1 MSPREPSPE
10 TPMRAYLSDA
20 VLLYLE
26 ELIDWESYFHWRRGD
41 AADVDVDRAALREV
55 LETAAA
61 ILEEQAPKLRAGW
74 QQCARLENGQVVYPP
89 HIADTLDKL
98 REAGLVSF
106 GVEEQYGG
114 FGLPSFVANV
124 IMQMVSRADAGLMTI
139 LGLQAGVAED
149 IQRYGSEE
157 LKRTYLPRFASG
169 EVMGAMDLTEP
180 QAGSDLGAIQ
190 TRATTAD
197 GRTLISGNKIFITNG
212 GCEIHLVLARDGET
226 YEQSKGTTKGLSL
239 YLVSRTK
246 PDGTANGVRVTRL
259 EEKLG
264 IHGSPTAAVEFDRA
278 EGFLVG
284 ERGQGFAAMLSLM
297 NNARLGVAAQGV
309 GIAEEALDVAIRYA
323 RTRVQFGRPIAEQ
336 PLMQD
341 RLARMA
347 LELEGSRALLYRAC
361 ILADQNRAI
370 EAVQA
375 RLAAGS
381 SELSPAQ
388 AAELQDLYERNDTR
402 LRLLTPLAKY
412 MGTEAADSISRDAIQ
427 VHGGLG
433 FMAESEVAKLHN
445 DAIITTIY
453 EGTSEIQVSF
463 ALKEIGKGALGVV
476 FEVLEQE
483 LKTFDEP
490 RLKECAEKVRGG
502 MQQILGAAG
511 SLLADFQ
518 YAMMSAQSLAEVVA
532 SVVAAGELLKQAKA
546 DPRRFDLAASWI
558 DRRMVDLEGRC
569 KRIKTGT
576 VARLDRCANIIAL
589 VD

>member
-1 MSPREPSPE
+1 
-10 TPMRAYLSDA
+10 MRAYLSDV
-20 VLLYLE
+20 VLLYLD
-26 ELIDWESYFHWRRGD
+26 ELIDWESYFHWRRGEEAD
-41 AADVDVDRAALREV
+41 AEVDRAAMREV
-55 LETAAA
+55 LETAAQ
-61 ILEEQAPKLRAGW
+61 ICEEQEPKLRAGW
-74 QQCARLENGQVVYPP
+74 EQCARLENGQVVYPP
-89 HIADTLDKL
+89 HIAETLDKL
-98 REAGLVSF
+98 RQAGLISF

-114 FGLPSFVANV
+114 FQLPAFVANV
-124 IMQMVSRADAGLMTI
+124 ILQMVARADAGLMTI

-157 LKRTYLPRFASG
+157 MKRAYLPRFASG

-190 TRATTAD
+190 TRATTTD
-197 GRTLISGNKIFITNG
+197 GRTFIDGNKIFITNG
-212 GCEIHLVLARDGET
+212 GCEVHLVLARDSET
-226 YEQSKGTTKGLSL
+226 FDQSKGTTKGLSL
-239 YLVSRTK
+239 YLVTRTR
-246 PDGTANGVRVTRL
+246 PDGRPNGVTVTRL

-264 IHGSPTAAVEFDRA
+264 IHGSPTAAIQFEHA

-284 ERGQGFAAMLSLM
+284 ERGQGFTAMLSLM
-297 NNARLGVAAQGV
+297 NNARLGVAAQGI
-309 GIAEEALDVAIRYA
+309 GIAEAALDVAIRYA
-323 RTRVQFGRPIAEQ
+323 RTRVQFDQPIAEQ
-336 PLMQD
+336 PLMKD
-341 RLARMA
+341 RLARMT
-347 LELEGSRALLYRAC
+347 LELEASRALLYRAC
-361 ILADQNRAI
+361 ALTDQNRAI
-370 EAVQA
+370 EAVLA

-381 SELSPAQ
+381 KEMSEAQ
-388 AAELQDLYERNDTR
+388 ATELQNLYERNETR
-402 LRLLTPLAKY
+402 IRLLTPLAKY

-427 VHGGLG
+427 IHGGLG

-483 LKTFDEP
+483 LKSFEEP
-490 RLKECAEKVRGG
+490 RLAELADKVLAG
-502 MQQILGAAG
+502 MKQILGAAG
-511 SLLADFQ
+511 ALLADFK
-518 YAMMSAQSLAEVVA
+518 YAMMSAQSLAEVVT
-532 SVVAAGELLKQAKA
+532 SVLAAGELLKQAKA

-576 VARLDRCANIIAL
+576 VARLDRAAAIIDL

>member
-1 MSPREPSPE
+1 
-10 TPMRAYLSDA
+10 MRAYLSDV
-20 VLLYLE
+20 VLLYLD
-26 ELIDWESYFHWRRGD
+26 ELIDWESYFHWRRGEEAD
-41 AADVDVDRAALREV
+41 AEVDRAAMREV
-55 LETAAA
+55 LETAAQ
-61 ILEEQAPKLRAGW
+61 ICEEQEPKLRAGW
-74 QQCARLENGQVVYPP
+74 EQCARLENGNVVYPP
-89 HIADTLDKL
+89 HIAETLDKL
-98 REAGLVSF
+98 RQAGLISF

-114 FGLPSFVANV
+114 FQLPAFVANV
-124 IMQMVSRADAGLMTI
+124 ILQMVSRADAGLMTI

-157 LKRTYLPRFASG
+157 MKREYLPRFASG

-190 TRATTAD
+190 TRATTKD
-197 GRTLISGNKIFITNG
+197 GRTFIDGNKIFITNG
-212 GCEIHLVLARDGET
+212 GCEVHLVLARDAET
-226 YEQSKGTTKGLSL
+226 FDQSKGTTKGLSL
-239 YLVSRTK
+239 YLVTRTGKDGK
-246 PDGTANGVRVTRL
+246 PNGVTVTRL

-264 IHGSPTAAVEFDRA
+264 IHGSPTAAIQFDHA

-284 ERGQGFAAMLSLM
+284 ERGQGFTAMLSLM

-309 GIAEEALDVAIRYA
+309 GIAEAALDVAIRYA
-323 RTRVQFGRPIAEQ
+323 RTRVQFDQPIAEQ
-336 PLMQD
+336 PLMKD
-341 RLARMA
+341 RLARMT
-347 LELEGSRALLYRAC
+347 LELEASRALLYRAC
-361 ILADQNRAI
+361 ALTDQNRAI
-370 EAVQA
+370 EAVLA

-381 SELSPAQ
+381 KEMSEAQ
-388 AAELQDLYERNDTR
+388 AAELQNLFERNETR
-402 LRLLTPLAKY
+402 IRLLTPLAKY

-427 VHGGLG
+427 IHGGLG

-483 LKTFDEP
+483 LKSFEEP
-490 RLKECAEKVRGG
+490 RLAELADKVLSG
-502 MQQILGAAG
+502 MKQILGAAG
-511 SLLADFQ
+511 ALLADFK
-518 YAMMSAQSLAEVVA
+518 YAMMSAQSLAEVVT
-532 SVVAAGELLKQAKA
+532 SVLAAGELLKQAKA

-576 VARLDRCANIIAL
+576 VARLDRAAAIIDL

>member
-1 MSPREPSPE
+1 
-10 TPMRAYLSDA
+10 MRAYLSDV
-20 VLLYLE
+20 VLLYLD
-26 ELIDWESYFHWRRGD
+26 ELIDWDGYFNWRRGEAGD
-41 AADVDVDRAALREV
+41 AAVERATLREI
-55 LETAAA
+55 LETAAR
-61 ILEEQAPKLRAGW
+61 ICEEQEPKLRAGW
-74 QQCARLENGQVVYPP
+74 HECARLENGVVVYPP
-89 HIADTLDKL
+89 HIKETLDKL
-98 REAGLVSF
+98 REAGLISF

-114 FGLPSFVANV
+114 FGLPAFVANV
-124 IMQMVSRADAGLMTI
+124 ILQMVARADAGLMTI

-157 LKRTYLPRFASG
+157 LKKTYLPRFASG

-190 TRATTAD
+190 TRATTANGKTVID
-197 GRTLISGNKIFITNG
+197 GNKIFITNG
-212 GCEIHLVLARDGET
+212 GCEIHLVLARDAET
-226 YEQSKGTTKGLSL
+226 FDQSKGTTKGLSL
-239 YLVSRTK
+239 YLVSRTR
-246 PDGTANGVRVTRL
+246 PDGKPNGVTVTRL

-264 IHGSPTAAVEFDRA
+264 IHGSPTAAVQFDNA

-284 ERGQGFAAMLSLM
+284 DRGQGFTAMLSLM

-309 GIAEEALDVAIRYA
+309 GIAEAALDVAIRYA
-323 RTRVQFGRPIAEQ
+323 RTRVQFDQPISEQ
-336 PLMQD
+336 PLMKD
-341 RLARMA
+341 RLAKMT

-361 ILADQNRAI
+361 ALSDQNRAI
-370 EAVQA
+370 EAVLA
-375 RLAAGS
+375 RVAAGS
-381 SELSPAQ
+381 KELSEAH
-388 AAELQDLYERNDTR
+388 ATELQALYERNDTR
-402 LRLLTPLAKY
+402 IRLLTPLAKY

-427 VHGGLG
+427 IHGGLG

-483 LKTFDEP
+483 LKSFDEP
-490 RLKECAEKVRGG
+490 RMKELADQVLAG
-502 MQQILGAAG
+502 MKTILGAAG
-511 SLLADFQ
+511 ALLADFK

-532 SVVAAGELLKQAKA
+532 SVIAAGELLRQAKA

-576 VARLDRCANIIAL
+576 VARLDRCEAIIDLA
-589 VD
+589 D

>member
-1 MSPREPSPE
+1 
-10 TPMRAYLSDA
+10 MRAHLSDV

-26 ELIDWESYFHWRRGD
+26 EMIDWECYFNWRRGE
-41 AADVDVDRAALREV
+41 AADVEVDRAAMREV
-55 LETAAA
+55 LETAAQ
-61 ILEEQAPKLRAGW
+61 ICEEQAPKCRAGW
-74 QQCARLENGQVVYPP
+74 EQGAKLVDGNVVYPP
-89 HIADTLDKL
+89 HIQETLDKL
-98 REAGLVSF
+98 RAAGLISF

-114 FGLPSFVANV
+114 FGLPAFVSNV
-124 IMQMVSRADAGLMTI
+124 ILQFVSRADAGLMTI

-157 LKRTYLPRFASG
+157 MKREYLPRFASG

-190 TRATTAD
+190 TRATTKD
-197 GRTLISGNKIFITNG
+197 GRTFIDGNKIFITNG

-226 YEQSKGTTKGLSL
+226 FEQSKGTTKGLSL

-246 PDGTANGVRVTRL
+246 PDGKPNGVTVTRL
-259 EEKLG
+259 EDKLG
-264 IHGSPTAAVEFDRA
+264 IHGSPTAAIQFDQA

-284 ERGQGFAAMLSLM
+284 ERGQGFTAMLSLM

-323 RTRVQFGRPIAEQ
+323 RTRVQFDRPIAEL

-375 RLAAGS
+375 RMAAGS
-381 SELSPAQ
+381 KELSPAQ
-388 AAELQDLYERNDTR
+388 ETELQNLYERNDTR
-402 LRLLTPLAKY
+402 IRLLTPLAKY

-427 VHGGLG
+427 IHGGLG
-433 FMAESEVAKLHN
+433 FMAESEVGKLHN

-476 FEVLEQE
+476 FEVLEEE
-483 LKTFDEP
+483 LKAFDEP
-490 RLKECAEKVRGG
+490 RLTEYADKVLAG
-502 MQQILGAAG
+502 MKQILGAAG

-546 DPRRFDLAASWI
+546 DPKRFDLAASWI
-558 DRRMVDLEGRC
+558 DRRMVDLESRC